1 MLPESIVAGTLA
13 LLALLF
19 FVVRSV
25 WDSRK
30 LPRDHAVEEIGSALL
45 VLGYAGLGAF
55 ALITIAYPVLYALG
69 RLDLLTRSVLQLR
82 FPGDT
87 IVQLAGMAL
96 LAAGMSLVFWS
107 LHAIAPGTLTVGG
120 PYARVRH
127 PMYTGY
133 FFVFTGL
140 FGLTLNLLA
149 LVPLLAVPGLVAV
162 ARREE
167 VALAARYGMAYR
179 AYAARTGR
187 FWPRIPWRGR

>member
-1 MLPESIVAGTLA
+1 M
-13 LLALLF
+13 
-19 FVVRSV
+19 
-25 WDSRK
+25 
-30 LPRDHAVEEIGSALL
+30 EEIGSALL

-107 LHAIAPGTLTVGG
+107 LHAIAPGTLTVRG

-127 PMYTGY
+127 PMYMGY